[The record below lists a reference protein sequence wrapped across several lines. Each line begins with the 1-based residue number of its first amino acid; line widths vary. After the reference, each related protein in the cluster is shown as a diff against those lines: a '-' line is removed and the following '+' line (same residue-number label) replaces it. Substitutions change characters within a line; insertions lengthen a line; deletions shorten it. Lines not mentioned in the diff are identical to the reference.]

1 MKKLRVTVNGVA
13 YDVEVEILEDEEET
27 GYGYDATQMRPPPVA
42 PVAAAPSAPPIAPP
56 RPPAAP
62 SAGGD
67 SKNLTSPVPGVVRGI
82 KVKVGDAVKELT
94 PLIIIETMKMETI
107 ISSPVEGKIKSI
119 EVEASQD
126 VKQGQVLVTFE

>member
-42 PVAAAPSAPPIAPP
+42 PVAPAPSAPPIAPP
-56 RPPAAP
+56 RPSAAP

-67 SKNLTSPVPGVVRGI
+67 SKTLTSPVPGVVRGI
-82 KVKVGDAVKELT
+82 KVNVGDAVKELT

-119 EVEASQD
+119 EVANSQD